1 MFSARNSLDF
11 RLLLAFFSLSLSE
24 TALAQEQPPPDDA
37 EPDLEVLAAPK
48 APTGTVPAPAP
59 PQVPAASPQSL
70 ASPSAPAVAAKPT
83 QQLAAES
90 ERQPAPTPLTSPA
103 ADPHALKISAYIQ
116 GQFVHNRVSEDQLQQ
131 GGAPLNQDQF
141 MVRRGR
147 ISFDRTW
154 KYAGGGL
161 ELDANTVRGPSVGI
175 RRAEASLFYR
185 GDNAV
190 SLPPLVTLTV
200 GVSDI
205 PFGYEL
211 LESAKERWFM
221 DRTVGSSALFPSEA
235 DLSAKLSGAYRFL
248 RYALAVGNGEPLDSR
263 GFPRDPNA
271 AKDAVGRF
279 GVDLSAAE
287 RIGLW
292 GGTSFAYGKGFH
304 AGTEATKDSVQW
316 RDDNEDGRID
326 QGELVALPGRGAA
339 PSENFAR
346 WAIGLDL
353 GASLQTPLGTSR
365 LYAEGF
371 VASSYDRGF
380 VPSDPVAAAAPIRQA
395 GAYVALTQELWRH
408 GIVGF
413 RASFYDPNSDVIETR
428 ADKALP
434 KTQTVK
440 TFSPLAGFQ
449 LPERARLLFQYDFVR
464 DYLGRDELGVPADAE
479 NDQWTVRLQVQL

>member
-1 MFSARNSLDF
+1 VAD
-11 RLLLAFFSLSLSE
+11 SE
-24 TALAQEQPPPDDA
+24 PQ
-37 EPDLEVLAAPK
+37 V
-48 APTGTVPAPAP
+48 VPAR
-59 PQVPAASPQSL
+59 VKASEL
-70 ASPSAPAVAAKPT
+70 
-83 QQLAAES
+83 E
-90 ERQPAPTPLTSPA
+90 PA
-103 ADPHALKISAYIQ
+103 ADPHELKISAYIQ

-131 GGAPLNQDQF
+131 GGAPLNQNQF

-147 ISFDRTW
+147 VRFDRAW
-154 KYAGGGL
+154 EYAGGSL
-161 ELDANTVRGPSVGI
+161 ELDANTVRGASVGI

-190 SLPPLVTLTV
+190 DLPPLVMLTV

-211 LESAKERWFM
+211 LESAGKRWFM
-221 DRTVGSSALFPSEA
+221 ERTVGSSALFPSEA
-235 DLSAKLSGAYRFL
+235 DLSAKLSGGYRFL
-248 RYALAVGNGEPLDSR
+248 RYAVAVGNGEPVDGR

-271 AKDAVGRF
+271 AKDAVGRI
-279 GVDLSAAE
+279 GVDLGSAQ
-287 RIGLW
+287 RVGVW

-304 AGTEATKDSVQW
+304 AGTEATKDSLQW

-326 QGELVALPGRGAA
+326 QGELVALPGRAA
-339 PSENFAR
+339 TASENFER

-353 GASLQTPLGTSR
+353 GGSLQTPLGTSR

-380 VPSDPVAAAAPIRQA
+380 APSDPVAAAAPIRQA

-413 RASFYDPNSDVIETR
+413 RAAFYDPNSDVIETR

-449 LPERARLLFQYDFVR
+449 LPERARLVFQYDFVR
-464 DYLGRDELGVPADAE
+464 DYLGRDELGVPTDAE
-479 NDQWTVRLQVQL
+479 NDQWTLRLQVQL